1 MVERF
6 FTSYDDLDLGNLS
19 WAYWHARTAP
29 PHIAPAQFGSVLDG
43 LQRTY
48 GNKHPGTIPTRI
60 LPEADWN
67 PLLEL
72 ISAAIDAARVP
83 EDAKATIQEN
93 VKSGANSIAKRE
105 QLKALGDSIK
115 ITIGAG
121 EHAAWKRR
129 NKAAHGVPIADGK
142 ELEPSA
148 T

>member
-1 MVERF
+1 MLTDRNFQYDISRDKLTRMVERF

-93 VKSGANSIAKRE
+93 VKRRRE
-105 QLKALGDSIK
+105 F
-115 ITIGAG
+115 
-121 EHAAWKRR
+121 HC
-129 NKAAHGVPIADGK
+129 
-142 ELEPSA
+142 
-148 T
+148 